1 MENKIFISI
10 ECEGKLNNSE
20 IKVLIYEENDLLNF
34 IFLNYMSSKNL
45 QIFSNCK
52 EKDILNKITFLIKNA
67 NIKMHFNDKNIRLY
81 EKYIHK
87 HILNLAKEFPD
98 EIDNFAI
105 ESELPTRLLNE
116 IENKITEWTK
126 WK

>member
-20 IKVLIYEENDLLNF
+20 IKVLIYEENGLLNF
-34 IFLNYMSSKNL
+34 IFLNYISSKNL

-52 EKDILNKITFLIKNA
+52 EKEIKEKINFLIKNA
-67 NIKMHFNDKNIRLY
+67 NIKMYFNDKNIILY

-87 HILNLAKEFPD
+87 HILELTKIMPD
-98 EIDNFAI
+98 EVDHFAI
-105 ESELPTRLLNE
+105 ESEMPSRLLTE
-116 IENKITEWTK
+116 IENKIME
-126 WK
+126 

>member
-1 MENKIFISI
+1 MENKIFIAI
-10 ECEGKLNNSE
+10 ECTGKIKNSE
-20 IKVLIYEENDLLNF
+20 IQIIIYENDNMLNF
-34 IFLNYMSSKNL
+34 VFLNFFSSKNL
-45 QIFSNCK
+45 EVFNNCK

-116 IENKITEWTK
+116 IENKITE
-126 WK
+126 

>member
-1 MENKIFISI
+1 MKNKIFIAI

-34 IFLNYMSSKNL
+34 IFLNYMSSQNL

-52 EKDILNKITFLIKNA
+52 EEEIKEKINFLIKNA
-67 NIKMHFNDKNIRLY
+67 NIKMYFNDKNIILY

-87 HILNLAKEFPD
+87 HILELTKIMPD
-98 EIDNFAI
+98 EVDHFAI
-105 ESELPTRLLNE
+105 ESEMPSRLLIE
-116 IENKITEWTK
+116 IENKIME
-126 WK
+126 

>member
-52 EKDILNKITFLIKNA
+52 EKETKEKINFLIKNA
-67 NIKMHFNDKNIRLY
+67 NIKMYFNDKNIILY

-87 HILNLAKEFPD
+87 HILELTKNMPD
-98 EIDNFAI
+98 EVDRFAM

-116 IENKITEWTK
+116 IENKITE
-126 WK
+126 

>member
-1 MENKIFISI
+1 MENKIFIAI
-10 ECEGKLNNSE
+10 ECTGKIKNSE
-20 IKVLIYEENDLLNF
+20 IQIIIYENDNMLNF
-34 IFLNYMSSKNL
+34 IFLNFYSSKNL
-45 QIFSNCK
+45 EVFNNCK

-87 HILNLAKEFPD
+87 HILNLAKEFHD

-116 IENKITEWTK
+116 IENKITE
-126 WK
+126 

>member
-67 NIKMHFNDKNIRLY
+67 NIKMYFNDKNIRLY

-87 HILNLAKEFPD
+87 HILNLAKESPD
-98 EIDNFAI
+98 EINNFAI
-105 ESELPTRLLNE
+105 ESELPIRLLNE
-116 IENKITEWTK
+116 IENKITE
-126 WK
+126 

>member
-1 MENKIFISI
+1 MENKIFIAI

-52 EKDILNKITFLIKNA
+52 EKEIKEKINFLIKNA
-67 NIKMHFNDKNIRLY
+67 NIKMYFNDKNIILY

-87 HILNLAKEFPD
+87 HILELTETLPD
-98 EIDNFAI
+98 EVDHFAI
-105 ESELPTRLLNE
+105 ESEIPSRLLTE
-116 IENKITEWTK
+116 IENKIME
-126 WK
+126 

>member
-52 EKDILNKITFLIKNA
+52 EKDILNKIKFLIKNA
-67 NIKMHFNDKNIRLY
+67 NIKMYFNDKNIRLY

-87 HILNLAKEFPD
+87 HILDLAKEFPD

-116 IENKITEWTK
+116 IKNKITE
-126 WK
+126 

>member
-67 NIKMHFNDKNIRLY
+67 NIKMYFNDKNIRLY

-87 HILNLAKEFPD
+87 HILDLAKEFPD

-116 IENKITEWTK
+116 IKNKITE
-126 WK
+126 

>member
-1 MENKIFISI
+1 MENKIFIAI
-10 ECEGKLNNSE
+10 ECVGKIKNSE
-20 IKVLIYEENDLLNF
+20 IQIIIYENDNMLNF
-34 IFLNYMSSKNL
+34 IFLNFFSSKNL
-45 QIFSNCK
+45 EILNNCK

-67 NIKMHFNDKNIRLY
+67 NIKMYFNDNNIRLY

-87 HILNLAKEFPD
+87 HILNLVKELPD

-116 IENKITEWTK
+116 IENKIME
-126 WK
+126 